1 MELLREEAERQKRF
15 VAAFTHELKT
25 PMTAILGYADLL
37 RSREIPT
44 EKRRRAADYIYQES
58 NRLESLSRELLLL
71 KLEKGEI
78 LLCPVSVSAVFN
90 DLSPSFPEPSFR
102 LELVKQEDAVVQADR
117 VLLTALLR
125 NLVLNAAAAE
135 PNDETVTVRCERCP
149 DGIRLSVEDQG
160 KGIPKNE
167 LSRIREPF
175 YRVDKSRARENGG
188 SGLGVSICSMFAQ
201 LHGSPLEIES
211 REGKGTRVWVVL
223 REGIYESE

>member
-1 MELLREEAERQKRF
+1 MALVLIGTAAFFISRFLSRPLKHLEAASHAISEGKRGVRVKNVSDDEMKHLGDVFNEMACALEVQMELLREEAERQKRF

-71 KLEKGEI
+71 LKLEKGEI
-78 LLCPVSVSAVFN
+78 VLCPVSVSAVFN
-90 DLSPSFPEPSFR
+90 DLSRSFPEPSFR

-135 PNDETVTVRCERCP
+135 PNDETVTVRRERCP

-160 KGIPKNE
+160 
-167 LSRIREPF
+167 R
-175 YRVDKSRARENGG
+175 
-188 SGLGVSICSMFAQ
+188 
-201 LHGSPLEIES
+201 
-211 REGKGTRVWVVL
+211 
-223 REGIYESE
+223 